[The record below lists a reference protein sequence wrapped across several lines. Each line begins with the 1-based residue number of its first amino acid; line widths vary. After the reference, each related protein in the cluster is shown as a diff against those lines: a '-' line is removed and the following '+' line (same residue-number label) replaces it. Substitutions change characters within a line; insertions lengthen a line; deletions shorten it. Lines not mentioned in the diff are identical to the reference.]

1 MIHRNLLKKFGSAG
15 LKWEIDKL
23 DVGKF
28 ETTPVD
34 LSKLSDVVKNKVVE
48 KTVSNELVKKFN
60 AIQASNFSNLVKK
73 TVYKTKI
80 AEIEKKILD
89 HDCIIGILLLKNL
102 ID

>member
-1 MIHRNLLKKFGSAG
+1 MIHQNLLKKFGAPG

-23 DVGKF
+23 DIGKF
-28 ETTPVD
+28 DTTPVD

-48 KTVSNELVKKFN
+48 KTVSNELIKKFN
-60 AIQASNFSNLVKK
+60 AIQAGNFSKLVKK
-73 TVYKTKI
+73 AVYKTKI
-80 AEIEKKILD
+80 AVIEKKILD